1 MTVSGLEVRVV
12 FVTEDFYGVLLGFAP
27 SVSVEIY
34 AICLRVFAGSLVSLD
49 VIVCGLCL
57 VVKNFIRCRLG
68 FCIGFTWPEGCL
80 RLFLVLFYFLV

>member
-1 MTVSGLEVRVV
+1 MSVARDFIVLFLGSG
-12 FVTEDFYGVLLGFAP
+12 P
-27 SVSVEIY
+27 SVSVEI
-34 AICLRVFAGSLVSLD
+34 LFNLPEGFVSGSLVSLD

-68 FCIGFTWPEGCL
+68 LCIEFIWPGGCL

>member
-1 MTVSGLEVRVV
+1 MV
-12 FVTEDFYGVLLGFAP
+12 FVAKDFIVLFLGSGP
-27 SVSVEIY
+27 SVSVEI
-34 AICLRVFAGSLVSLD
+34 LFNLPEGFVSGSLVSLD

-68 FCIGFTWPEGCL
+68 FCIGFTWPEGCP